1 MGATL
6 LVNIATLF
14 GLILVVIPA
23 MHRGV
28 LKLRGVNDSTPSVGI
43 QEQHGKVIDICIPA
57 FAVGALLATAVFL
70 ILPEALHMI
79 EGAHSEDSHADH
91 DDHGEDDVDHD
102 HSDHDHRFLQDEDA
116 HAGHDGGDDESINA
130 AKFGC
135 AVLGGFLLPMVLSIF
150 VHHPDP
156 IKETEDLSVAPQ
168 GLEDEEDCE
177 SCKEKDADVETG
189 VWIKSGGDCREG
201 GGTDYD
207 AAVPVANATPAPQ
220 GIPPTT
226 IIQKIQDDS
235 GPQDHCPCE
244 VCEEDALTPNPE
256 AEAQLVTKTKTFIN
270 YRLGASIL
278 IGDALHNFADGLFI
292 GAAFLSCSLQV
303 AMSITA
309 VTLFHEI
316 AQELADFIILTR
328 YVGLSV
334 GRACLLNFVSGMS
347 VCFGGIMVLAGNP
360 TDEAIGILLAMAGGV
375 YVNIAASETIPR
387 LESVVK
393 DRVDRALELFSFI
406 VGTVPIGLVLLN
418 HKHCG

>member
-1 MGATL
+1 L
-6 LVNIATLF
+6 
-14 GLILVVIPA
+14 
-23 MHRGV
+23 
-28 LKLRGVNDSTPSVGI
+28 
-43 QEQHGKVIDICIPA
+43 
-57 FAVGALLATAVFL
+57 GALLATAVFL

-135 AVLGGFLLPMVLSIF
+135 AVLGGFLLPVVLSIIF
-150 VHHPDP
+150 HHTDT
-156 IKETEDLSVAPQ
+156 IKEEDDVSAAPQ
-168 GLEDEEDCE
+168 ELKEEEDCE

-189 VWIKSGGDCREG
+189 VLIKSGGDCHE
-201 GGTDYD
+201 GTDCD
-207 AAVPVANATPAPQ
+207 AGVPVTNTTPAPQ

-235 GPQDHCPCE
+235 GPQDRCPCE
-244 VCEEDALTPNPE
+244 VCEEDALTPKPE

-270 YRLGASIL
+270 YRLGATIL

-292 GAAFLSCSLQV
+292 GAALLTCSWGT
-303 AMSITA
+303 AMSIMM

-334 GRACLLNFVSGMS
+334 VRACLLNFLSGLS
-347 VCFGGIMVLAGNP
+347 VCLGGIMVLAGNP
-360 TDEAIGILLAMAGGV
+360 TDEAIGILLAMSGGM

>member
-1 MGATL
+1 
-6 LVNIATLF
+6 
-14 GLILVVIPA
+14 

-28 LKLRGVNDSTPSVGI
+28 LKLRGVNTSPVGGGGS
-43 QEQHGKVIDICIPA
+43 EHGRLFDICIPA
-57 FAVGALLATAVFL
+57 FAVGALMATAVFL
-70 ILPEALHMI
+70 IFPEALHLI
-79 EGAHSEDSHADH
+79 EGKHAEEEDAH
-91 DDHGEDDVDHD
+91 DDHGEDAIGGGEEVDD
-102 HSDHDHRFLQDEDA
+102 HFGHDHRFLQDEDA

-135 AVLGGFLLPMVLSIF
+135 AVLGGFLLPVVLSIIF
-150 VHHPDP
+150 HHTDT
-156 IKETEDLSVAPQ
+156 IKEEDDVSAAPQ
-168 GLEDEEDCE
+168 ELKEEEDCE

-201 GGTDYD
+201 TDCD

-235 GPQDHCPCE
+235 GPQDLCPCE
-244 VCEEDALTPNPE
+244 VCEEDALTPKPE

-270 YRLGASIL
+270 YRLGATIL

-292 GAAFLSCSLQV
+292 GAALLTCSWGT
-303 AMSITA
+303 AMSIMM

-334 GRACLLNFVSGMS
+334 VRACLLNFLSGLS
-347 VCFGGIMVLAGNP
+347 VCLGGITVLAGNP

-387 LESVVK
+387 LESFVK
-393 DRVDRALELFSFI
+393 DRGDRVLTLVSFI